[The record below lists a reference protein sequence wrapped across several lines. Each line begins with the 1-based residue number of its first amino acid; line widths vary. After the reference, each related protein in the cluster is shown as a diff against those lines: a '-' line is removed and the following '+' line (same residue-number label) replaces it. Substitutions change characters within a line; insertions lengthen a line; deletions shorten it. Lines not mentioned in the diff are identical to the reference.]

1 MPQGTHHPDLL
12 VHGNQP
18 GQISMRE

>member
-12 VHGNQP
+12 VHG
-18 GQISMRE
+18 ISQAR

>member
-12 VHGNQP
+12 VRGDQP

>member
-12 VHGNQP
+12 VIGDQP